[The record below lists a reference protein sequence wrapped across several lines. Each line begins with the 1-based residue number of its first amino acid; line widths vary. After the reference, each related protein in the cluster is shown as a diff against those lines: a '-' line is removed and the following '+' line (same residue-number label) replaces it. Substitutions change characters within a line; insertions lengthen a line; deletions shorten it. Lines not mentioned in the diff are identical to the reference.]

1 MRSIYVYTDSRDD
14 SMGSLVV
21 ILAASSCTV
30 SIFQHVAC
38 ADLEG
43 GRGGGPFIQ
52 WWNVF
57 CWFNTKTS
65 ITAQIICH
73 YSNVRRIYRNL

>member
-43 GRGGGPFIQ
+43 GRGGGGSGPPPPEFENLNTFLLYTPPAPRAQRRLHKPF
-52 WWNVF
+52 
-57 CWFNTKTS
+57 S
-65 ITAQIICH
+65 P
-73 YSNVRRIYRNL
+73 

>member
-43 GRGGGPFIQ
+43 GRGGGVPS
-52 WWNVF
+52 
-57 CWFNTKTS
+57 FNGGMSFVGLTQK
-65 ITAQIICH
+65 H
-73 YSNVRRIYRNL
+73 L